1 MPLVTVLLVAY
12 CAGNTPVVR
21 VEVSNLGQTKAGLW
35 VLGSLH
41 QAWLEAMPSDTL
53 YTGPREVR
61 VGQFNCSM
69 DSGLQLEWP
78 SYTPYGAS
86 YGCPS
91 SYAELSVQ
99 YNLPPGS
106 VMTCTS
112 TSLYPDLQYLPPG
125 QVKVS
130 VGVYHKT
137 IQDAN
142 FVEVTLPVP
151 RSPQLSLDLRVTRC
165 MPSSETGDPIVWCA
179 LPVRSNY

>member
-1 MPLVTVLLVAY
+1 M
-12 CAGNTPVVR
+12 R
-21 VEVSNLGQTKAGLW
+21 VEIANLGQTKAGLW

-61 VGQFNCSM
+61 VGQLNCSM

-86 YGCPS
+86 YGGPS
-91 SYAELSVQ
+91 GYAELSVQ

-112 TSLYPDLQYLPPG
+112 TSLTPQLQNLPPG
-125 QVKVS
+125 EVRFS
-130 VGVYHKT
+130 VGVWHNT
-137 IQDAN
+137 IQGVDV
-142 FVEVTLPVP
+142 VEVTLPVP
-151 RSPQLSLDLRVTRC
+151 RSPYLSLDMRVSRC
-165 MPSSETGDPIVWCA
+165 VPSSETGA
-179 LPVRSNY
+179 LNACSLRSITVLCCFQRALSTLCTCISPALH